1 MDNETALNIIQ
12 EEYDEDEYEVIEGG
26 EDGHVKHDVTA
37 YYTIVLRKSDNT
49 HWKIGYHS
57 SYNYGLD
64 EYSVR
69 VEQVKK
75 AEFVQTVWRAVK

>member
-1 MDNETALNIIQ
+1 MNNETALNIIQ
-12 EEYDEDEYEVIEGG
+12 EEYDEDEYEVIEVG
-26 EDGHVKHDVTA
+26 EDGFVKHDVTA
-37 YYTIVLRKSDNT
+37 YYIIVSRKSDNT

-64 EYSVR
+64 EYSIW

-75 AEFVQTVWRAVK
+75 VEFVQTVWRAVK